1 MISLIFNQQ
10 AVRAAIDKQ
19 VHIISM
25 SWTIER
31 TPHNSTDIHELESAI
46 EAAARAG
53 ILMFCAANDQGIAR
67 DYSFPAACGGTK
79 HLFKIGA
86 AEASGAVWKWV
97 GDPADVD
104 FIFPGHNVVKERPN
118 DAPLEKCKTLTG
130 SSVATAI
137 AAGLAA
143 LVLYCVQLGALNTQA
158 LNQQQGQGG
167 NAVTMEDFKAIKG
180 HERMKEAFL
189 AIGTSQASGNKYVE
203 VWDVFG
209 PAAKK
214 AERVARE
221 GRIEIV
227 TDVAGRLKTRKTF
240 E

>member
-1 MISLIFNQQ
+1 MNYQ
-10 AVRAAIDKQ
+10 AIRAAIAKG

-31 TPHNSTDIHELESAI
+31 TALNAADIQDLEYAI
-46 EAAARAG
+46 EAAAKAG

-67 DYSFPAACGGTK
+67 DHSFPSACGGTK
-79 HLFKIGA
+79 HIFKIGA
-86 AEASGAVWKWV
+86 AEASGVIWKWA

-104 FIFPGHNVVKERPN
+104 FIFPGHNVVKDRPN
-118 DAPLEKCKTLTG
+118 DAPLDKCKTLTG
-130 SSVATAI
+130 SSVATAV

-143 LVLYCVQLGALNTQA
+143 LILYCVQLGALNTQA
-158 LNQQQGQGG
+158 SNLGG
-167 NAVTMEDFKAIKG
+167 TAPSMDDFMAIKG

-189 AIGTSQASGNKYVE
+189 AIGTSQTSGNKYIE

-214 AERVARE
+214 AERADKE
-221 GRIEIV
+221 GKIEIV
-227 TDVAGRLKTRKTF
+227 AEVAGRLKMRKTF

>member
-1 MISLIFNQQ
+1 
-10 AVRAAIDKQ
+10 
-19 VHIISM
+19 M

-31 TPHNSTDIHELESAI
+31 TAANAADIIDLEAEI
-46 EAAARAG
+46 EGAARAG
-53 ILMFCAANDQGIAR
+53 ILMFCSANDQGIAADR
-67 DYSFPAACGGTK
+67 SFPSACGRTK

-86 AEASGAVWKWV
+86 AEASGTVWKWV

-104 FIFPGHNVVKERPN
+104 FVFPGHNVVKDRPN

-130 SSVATAI
+130 SSVATAF

-143 LVLYCVQLGALNTQA
+143 LILYCVQLGALNTRAMNDRQS
-158 LNQQQGQGG
+158 
-167 NAVTMEDFKAIKG
+167 NAVTMEDYKAIKG
-180 HERMKEAFL
+180 HERMKEAFV
-189 AIGTSQASGNKYVE
+189 AIGTSQASGNKYIE

-214 AERVARE
+214 AERV
-221 GRIEIV
+221 GRGGRLEV
-227 TDVAGRLKTRKTF
+227 VAEVASRLKTRKTL